1 MGRAAVRA
9 WLDEPRRSD
18 APGNGSVM
26 HIGRHQMM
34 LLLMHPFLEAFV
46 MRTTVNLDDALLA
59 EARRLTRI
67 EERTAL
73 LHEALRALIARES
86 ARRLARLGGS
96 EPQLRPVPRRRSARR

>member
-1 MGRAAVRA
+1 
-9 WLDEPRRSD
+9 
-18 APGNGSVM
+18 
-26 HIGRHQMM
+26 
-34 LLLMHPFLEAFV
+34 

-59 EARRLTRI
+59 EARRLTGL

-96 EPQLRPVPRRRSARR
+96 ERGVRAVPRRRSKAQ